1 MLNLVFYTNNN
12 NTQIDLNIYISM
24 NTIVMK
30 FGGTSVAGTE
40 KIRNIA
46 DIVIK
51 EVKNNK
57 IIVVLSAMAGET
69 NKLQSFLDDFA
80 SQYSL
85 ESDLVLTSGEQVT
98 IGLLSAQLKNKGI
111 KSIPLL
117 GWQIPI
123 ITDDNHE
130 KAKILHID
138 NKRIEKFFEKN
149 DVIVL
154 AGFQGISLD
163 GEITS
168 LGRGGSDTTAVA
180 IASSVG
186 AERCDIY
193 TDVDGVYTTD
203 PNIDQNAKKIP
214 KMSYEEMLEMASTGS
229 KVLHTRSVELAM
241 KNNLTLQVLSSLTK
255 ETGTFIVDEKELIE
269 KEIVSG
275 VSYSKNEAKVTI
287 SGILDKPG
295 ISAKIFSL
303 MTENNINVDMIVQNI
318 SQDRISANITF
329 TINLKDFD
337 LTKSVIEKN
346 HNSLKYKSLSLDKN
360 VAKISVIGMGMM
372 SQAGV
377 AEKMFKT
384 LAKNEI
390 NILAISTSEIK
401 ISVLIEEKHTNIAVK
416 SLHEA
421 YNL

>member
-1 MLNLVFYTNNN
+1 
-12 NTQIDLNIYISM
+12 M

-69 NKLQSFLDDFA
+69 NKLQSFLDDFS

-123 ITDDNHE
+123 ITDDSHE

-203 PNIDQNAKKIP
+203 PNIDKNAKKIP

-318 SQDRISANITF
+318 SQDGISANITF
-329 TINLKDFD
+329 TINQKDFD

>member
-1 MLNLVFYTNNN
+1 
-12 NTQIDLNIYISM
+12 M

-30 FGGTSVAGTE
+30 FGGTSVADNE
-40 KIRNIA
+40 KLKNIA
-46 DIVIK
+46 DIVIR
-51 EVKNNK
+51 EVKNYK

-69 NKLQSFLDDFA
+69 NKLQSYLDEFGSA
-80 SQYSL
+80 NSI

-98 IGLLSAQLKNKGI
+98 IGLLSAALKNKGI
-111 KSIPLL
+111 QSIPLL
-117 GWQIPI
+117 GWQVPI
-123 ITDDNHE
+123 ITDENYE
-130 KAKILHID
+130 KAKILKID
-138 NKRIEKFFEKN
+138 NKRIEKYFNEN

-154 AGFQGISLD
+154 AGFQGVNTN
-163 GEITS
+163 GKITS

-180 IASSVG
+180 IASAIG
-186 AERCDIY
+186 AKRCDIY
-193 TDVDGVYTTD
+193 TDVEGVFTTD
-203 PNIDQNAKKIP
+203 PNIEKNAKKIS
-214 KMSYEEMLEMASTGS
+214 KLSYEEMLEMSSTGA

-255 ETGTFIVDEKELIE
+255 NTGTFIVDEKELIE

-295 ISAKIFSL
+295 ISAKIFGL

-318 SQDRISANITF
+318 SQDGIFANITF
-329 TINLKDFD
+329 TINQKDHD
-337 LTKSVIEKN
+337 LTKTVIE
-346 HNSLKYKSLSLDKN
+346 NSKKVLEYKSLSLDKN

-372 SQAGV
+372 SQSGV

-384 LAKNEI
+384 LAKNTI

-401 ISVLIEEKHTNIAVK
+401 ISVLIDEKHTNIAVK
-416 SLHEA
+416 SLHEV

>member
-1 MLNLVFYTNNN
+1 
-12 NTQIDLNIYISM
+12 M

-40 KIRNIA
+40 KLRNIA

-98 IGLLSAQLKNKGI
+98 IGLLSAELKNRGV

-123 ITDDNHE
+123 ITDNSHE
-130 KAKILHID
+130 KAKILNID
-138 NKRIEKFFEKN
+138 NKRIQKFFEKN

-180 IASSVG
+180 IASSVD
-186 AERCDIY
+186 AKRCDIY

-203 PNIDQNAKKIP
+203 PNIDQNAKKIS

-303 MTENNINVDMIVQNI
+303 MSENNINVDMIVQNI
-318 SQDRISANITF
+318 SQDGISANITF
-329 TINLKDFD
+329 TISQKDFD
-337 LTKSVIEKN
+337 ITKSVIEKN
-346 HNSLKYKSLSLDKN
+346 RNILKYKSLSLDKN

>member
-1 MLNLVFYTNNN
+1 
-12 NTQIDLNIYISM
+12 M

-69 NKLQSFLDDFA
+69 NKLQSFLDDFE

-98 IGLLSAQLKNKGI
+98 IGLLSAELKNRGV

-123 ITDDNHE
+123 ITDNSHE
-130 KAKILHID
+130 KAKILNID
-138 NKRIEKFFEKN
+138 NKRIQKFFEKN

-180 IASSVG
+180 IASSVD
-186 AERCDIY
+186 AKRCDIY

-203 PNIDQNAKKIP
+203 PNIDQNAKKIS

-241 KNNLTLQVLSSLTK
+241 KNNLILQVLSSLTK

-303 MTENNINVDMIVQNI
+303 MSENNINVDMIVQNI
-318 SQDRISANITF
+318 SQDGISANITF
-329 TINLKDFD
+329 TISQKDFD
-337 LTKSVIEKN
+337 ITKSVIEKN
-346 HNSLKYKSLSLDKN
+346 RNSLKYKSLSLDKN

>member
-1 MLNLVFYTNNN
+1 M
-12 NTQIDLNIYISM
+12 NI
-24 NTIVMK
+24 IVMK
-30 FGGTSVAGTE
+30 FGGTSVSNID
-40 KIRNIA
+40 KLKNIA
-46 DIVIK
+46 NIVSK
-51 EVKNNK
+51 ETKNNK
-57 IIVVLSAMAGET
+57 VVVVLSAMAGET
-69 NKLQSFLDDFA
+69 NKLQSYLDEFR
-80 SQYSL
+80 SQNSI

-98 IGLLSAQLKNKGI
+98 VGLLSAALKNNDI
-111 KSIPLL
+111 KTIPLL

-130 KAKILHID
+130 KAKILKID
-138 NKRIEKFFEKN
+138 NKRIKDYFKNN

-154 AGFQGISLD
+154 AGFQGISIE
-163 GEITS
+163 GKITS

-180 IASSVG
+180 IAS
-186 AERCDIY
+186 AIDAKRCDIY
-193 TDVDGVYTTD
+193 TDVEGVYTTD
-203 PNIDQNAKKIP
+203 PNIEKNAKKIS
-214 KMSYEEMLEMASTGS
+214 KLSYEEMLEMSSTGA

-241 KNNLTLQVLSSLTK
+241 KNNLILQVLSSQTK
-255 ETGTFIVDEKELIE
+255 KEGTFIVDEKELIE

-275 VSYSKNEAKVTI
+275 VSYSNNEAKVTI

-318 SQDRISANITF
+318 SQDGIYANITF
-329 TINLKDFD
+329 TINSKDYD
-337 LTKSVIEKN
+337 LTKSVIE
-346 HNSLKYKSLSLDKN
+346 NSDNILDYKALSLDKK

-372 SQAGV
+372 SQSGV

-384 LAKNEI
+384 LAKNAI

-401 ISVLIEEKHTNIAVK
+401 ISVLIDEKHTNIAVK
-416 SLHEA
+416 SLHEV

>member
-1 MLNLVFYTNNN
+1 
-12 NTQIDLNIYISM
+12 M

-40 KIRNIA
+40 KLRNIA

-98 IGLLSAQLKNKGI
+98 IGLLSAELKNRGV

-123 ITDDNHE
+123 ITDNSHE
-130 KAKILHID
+130 KAKILNID
-138 NKRIEKFFEKN
+138 NKRIQKFFEKN

-180 IASSVG
+180 IASSVD
-186 AERCDIY
+186 AKRCDIY

-203 PNIDQNAKKIP
+203 PNIDQNAKKIS

-303 MTENNINVDMIVQNI
+303 MSENNINVDMIVQNI
-318 SQDRISANITF
+318 SQDGISANITF
-329 TINLKDFD
+329 TISQKDFD
-337 LTKSVIEKN
+337 ITKSVIEKN
-346 HNSLKYKSLSLDKN
+346 HDSLKYKSLSLDKN